1 MPGVGHAARRKAPSI
16 GACTEMLHAE
26 WPRLSGLAQ
35 NGQEK
40 TASPAAASPVEHR
53 VPAGAVLRVMVRP
66 RMVRNTDGVAHGRNG
81 AGHAPDILIRQLARS
96 GARGLPLLAG
106 CRSGLTPPAR
116 QDGPACPG
124 YRLAGRSARH
134 LARTRMGAGGVVYWG
149 SGREMQTPLP
159 ARAAPLQGAGR
170 FMAGRFRAG
179 VSAPESAS
187 SAGTSAGGR
196 PADARACC
204 PAGSR

>member
-1 MPGVGHAARRKAPSI
+1 MAPPI
-16 GACTEMLHAE
+16 GACAE
-26 WPRLSGLAQ
+26 RTGENRVTSDRVTSGTPRPCWRGSAC
-35 NGQEK
+35 
-40 TASPAAASPVEHR
+40 H
-53 VPAGAVLRVMVRP
+53 GAT
-66 RMVRNTDGVAHGRNG
+66 TDGVAHGRNG

-134 LARTRMGAGGVVYWG
+134 LARTRMGAGGVVYRG

-159 ARAAPLQGAGR
+159 ARPAPLQGAGR